1 MLRLLDEKTGTIREV
16 VPAHPRLLRMR
27 ARGGTRAYVVADLI
41 RRLAE
46 RHHWRVALDS
56 DAGGTGLTERQLL
69 DLNVYP
75 ASGPVRGGGNDLEV
89 LTGGV
94 AASRDTP
101 CSLRVAALQANAE
114 LHLLD
119 SDADS
124 PDPLALRLVMLVV
137 PYERE
142 AASGREALAAAEAEI
157 STWRALVA
165 EWAEA
170 TSAPMPAPYV
180 NQIVAALE
188 DDLDVAGALTIL
200 RRLAADDEVSPG
212 ARFETFAHLDRLLGL
227 DLARD
232 VGRARAH

>member
-1 MLRLLDEKTGTIREV
+1 MLRLLDEKTGTICEV
-16 VPAHPRLLRMR
+16 GPSHPRLLRMR

-46 RHHWRVALDS
+46 RRHWRVALDS
-56 DAGGTGLTERQLL
+56 DAGTTGLTDRQLL

-94 AASRDTP
+94 PASRDTP
-101 CSLRVAALQANAE
+101 CSLRVAELQANAE

-119 SDADS
+119 DS
-124 PDPLALRLVMLVV
+124 AAGPDPLALRLVMLAV
-137 PYERE
+137 PYERA
-142 AASGREALAAAEAEI
+142 AASGREALASAEADI
-157 STWRALVA
+157 RAWRGLVA
-165 EWAEA
+165 GWAET
-170 TSAPMPAPYV
+170 TSAPMPATYV
-180 NQIVAALE
+180 NEIVAALE

-200 RRLAADDEVSPG
+200 RRLAADDEVPPG

-227 DLARD
+227 DLAREI
-232 VGRARAH
+232 GRTRPA